1 VNLAADEAW
10 LRPWDAWWM
19 PGGWCSVDGVPWT
32 GGSVPDPG
40 GRQLHGCVVES
51 FQAQEHRNAQGN
63 EPDSDAMFNF
73 SSAFSKELMSY
84 FSEQCF
90 AEKESTDSQRSQ
102 AYTIPVSL
110 KEIA

>member
-1 VNLAADEAW
+1 
-10 LRPWDAWWM
+10 M
-19 PGGWCSVDGVPWT
+19 PGVPWT

-40 GRQLHGCVVES
+40 GRQLHGCGVES

-73 SSAFSKELMSY
+73 SSAFSKELVSC

-102 AYTIPVSL
+102 AYTQYLS
-110 KEIA
+110 A

>member
-1 VNLAADEAW
+1 
-10 LRPWDAWWM
+10 M
-19 PGGWCSVDGVPWT
+19 DGVPWT

-73 SSAFSKELMSY
+73 S
-84 FSEQCF
+84 EQCF